1 MSENKFLKKYILS
14 SYDLL
19 QKYPKRRRY
28 FHTLMRQDK
37 NPVVVHK
44 ETNQLTYVLEGRG
57 AVFLNGE
64 EQKIDSGNMIL
75 IEAGIKHQFI
85 AHSEKLI
92 LFHIHIPDEG
102 RDVDR
107 FIVEGEDYHR
117 FEG

>member
-1 MSENKFLKKYILS
+1 
-14 SYDLL
+14 
-19 QKYPKRRRY
+19 
-28 FHTLMRQDK
+28 
-37 NPVVVHK
+37 
-44 ETNQLTYVLEGRG
+44 
-57 AVFLNGE
+57 
-64 EQKIDSGNMIL
+64 MIL